1 MLINRN
7 TRARE
12 RFRKVHVIPSKLGKT
27 DCEVN
32 MWIDANRP
40 QIEEIKKITYI
51 CLPSDNGTVNTK
63 VVIDYVENISKDTH
77 PTTNIKVEEVFPSEE
92 EINKSLCAPPIE
104 NIGGI
109 RIVDLSGEMGSDYIS
124 ALIDYTV

>member
-27 DCEVN
+27 DSEVN

-51 CLPSDNGTVNTK
+51 CLPSGNGTINTK
-63 VVIDYVENISKDTH
+63 VVIDYIENISKDTH
-77 PTTNIKVEEVFPSEE
+77 PTTNIKVEEVFPSEK

>member
-27 DCEVN
+27 DSEVN

-51 CLPSDNGTVNTK
+51 CLPSGNGTVNTK
-63 VVIDYVENISKDTH
+63 VVIDYIENISKDVH
-77 PTTNIKVEEVFPSEE
+77 PITNIKVKEVFPSEE
-92 EINKSLCAPPIE
+92 KINKFLCASPVE
-104 NIGGI
+104 DVGGI

>member
-27 DCEVN
+27 DSEVN

-51 CLPSDNGTVNTK
+51 CLPSGNGTVNTK
-63 VVIDYVENISKDTH
+63 VVIDYIENISKDTH
-77 PTTNIKVEEVFPSEE
+77 PTTNIKVEEVFPSEK

-109 RIVDLSGEMGSDYIS
+109 RIVDLSEEMGSDYIS

>member
-12 RFRKVHVIPSKLGKT
+12 RFRKVHVIPSEHGKT
-27 DCEVN
+27 DSAVN
-32 MWIDANRP
+32 KWINDNRP
-40 QIEEIKKITYI
+40 HIEEIKNITYI
-51 CLPSDNGTVNTK
+51 CLPSGNGTINTK
-63 VVIDYVENISKDTH
+63 VIIDYVENISNDVH
-77 PTTNIKVEEVFPSEE
+77 PTTNIEVKEVFPSEE

-109 RIVDLSGEMGSDYIS
+109 RIVDLSAVKGSDYIS

>member
-27 DCEVN
+27 DSEVN

-51 CLPSDNGTVNTK
+51 CLPSGNGTVNTK
-63 VVIDYVENISKDTH
+63 VVIDYIENISKDTH
-77 PTTNIKVEEVFPSEE
+77 PTTNIKVEEVFPSEK